1 MYLFVYLYPFQV
13 RWQTN
18 LPNKSKLLIVTH
30 NTEKI
35 KQLHL
40 LGVCKFG
47 KRKSDSF
54 RVCCSLILRLYWFF
68 LGPRI
73 NLLIMF
79 SATLLKFLS
88 FSETPVIVLQFR
100 PGYCSKLSIC
110 HSNASVIDGKK
121 TFYENIVHMRLEW
134 VGLIWWTPCFWWH
147 CFRKRFTWSILFAYF
162 LVTLIIS

>member
-18 LPNKSKLLIVTH
+18 LPNKSKFLIVTH

-54 RVCCSLILRLYWFF
+54 RVCCSLILRLCWFF
-68 LGPRI
+68 SGPRI

-88 FSETPVIVLQFR
+88 FSETPVIVLQIR

-134 VGLIWWTPCFWWH
+134 VGLIWWTPCFGGIVFERGSRGVS
-147 CFRKRFTWSILFAYF
+147 CLRIF
-162 LVTLIIS
+162 